1 MAGKCLNIK
10 ISSGF
15 LLANV
20 EMHLKHCSHLLT
32 GKSGHVH
39 VKCIGLHQRDQYF
52 ILVIGLKTVSPVSSR
67 EAVTS
72 TSLKPQQG
80 SKQTR
85 YKLSPGNISSDL
97 YAPHKG
103 KKNIPQ
109 HFDHRFYTNI

>member
-1 MAGKCLNIK
+1 MAGKRLNIK

-20 EMHLKHCSHLLT
+20 EMHLKHC
-32 GKSGHVH
+32 
-39 VKCIGLHQRDQYF
+39 IGLHQRDQYF
-52 ILVIGLKTVSPVSSR
+52 ILVIGLKTVSSVSSR
-67 EAVTS
+67 EAVAS